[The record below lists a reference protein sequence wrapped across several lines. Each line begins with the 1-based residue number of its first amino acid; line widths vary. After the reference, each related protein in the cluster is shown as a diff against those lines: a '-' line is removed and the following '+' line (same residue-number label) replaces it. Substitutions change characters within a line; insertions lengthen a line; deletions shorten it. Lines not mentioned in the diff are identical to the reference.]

1 MNTIFIRKKAIVR
14 SFIQYPD
21 KVGFILLSQM
31 SPVELKSLES
41 SDCAYFIDTNF
52 ITTRRQSVTKAY

>member
-21 KVGFILLSQM
+21 KVGFILLPQM
-31 SPVELKSLES
+31 LPVELKSLES
-41 SDCAYFIDTNF
+41 SDRADFIDTHF
-52 ITTRRQSVTKAY
+52 ITALRQSVTKAY

>member
-1 MNTIFIRKKAIVR
+1 VNTIFIRKKAIVR

-21 KVGFILLSQM
+21 KVGFILLPQM
-31 SPVELKSLES
+31 SRVELKSLES
-41 SDCAYFIDTNF
+41 SDRAYFIDTNF

>member
-1 MNTIFIRKKAIVR
+1 MNTIFIRKKAIVK

-41 SDCAYFIDTNF
+41 SDRAYFIDTNF
-52 ITTRRQSVTKAY
+52 ITIRRQSVTKAY